1 MNLEFYDLG
10 DADLSAFGPASLRD
24 LNIAGPGSDGRAD
37 LSGLNNCKRLERVRL
52 SDLAVTDLSCLSG
65 AIQLKEVE
73 LNELERLTS
82 LDGLDD
88 HRDLQR
94 IWIDNCFSLSNIDA
108 LTGCSSLSD
117 VEVYDGRISDLS
129 GLAGA
134 LSLHKLQLGSMGTLR
149 SFHGLEEHV
158 NLKTIDVDDLQ
169 GLTDISAL
177 ESCTAL
183 SSLHMYEVFSLGD
196 ISPVVKLPKL
206 RDLQIYGSQLD
217 DVDFLWDIE
226 NKEYFSFGIA
236 EVPNWEGLSAIEKYS
251 FLNVTDRN
259 GSALPYIENATVT
272 DFELYNRGGR
282 GNQSEGL
289 DMTRLP
295 QVTNELRLH
304 CVTTLEGLDQ
314 PKVRRLIVDDCPYL
328 TSLSGMEGMDR
339 LVRVEVRNCPRLTD
353 WSALNG
359 KRLDEIYLEA
369 LFTLPDF
376 GQISVRDVSLTTI
389 YDLKDLNC
397 FAEYRHEGYR
407 ISLMDVDGVTD
418 LSPLYHLHGS
428 GLWIPAHLKEQAQAM
443 VDSGLLDNYEVTYPE
458 GWWEPIEPHVEL
470 MSLEEIDTLP
480 SALLSRVTVLTLAG
494 DAIVS
499 DENAWVEEDWNT
511 DPPTLYIRYDGEDE
525 RVLVE
530 PGTLTDLSIL
540 SKLTGLEGLSVYAQP
555 QLTSL
560 EGIETMGGLKR
571 LNIYQAQALTD
582 ASAAFTVQSLEELS
596 LRFTALSSI
605 QGVQNLYALRR
616 LDVNDSPVADLSPLT
631 ACPALEEVNFFLPM
645 MTFEE
650 LKAQPELVR
659 RNIRNLSIAG
669 KYAYDGGPWWF
680 EEDWVT
686 DPPQL
691 YLHSN
696 ETDERLPLTEGA
708 VTDMAELAALLP
720 NMERL
725 GLYGQ
730 PLVTLDGVENFEGLW
745 RISIEECRSITDY
758 SALWN
763 VATLGEVSL
772 RNQSIDSIEGI
783 ENLPHLVNLSLSGAR
798 VTDFSPLARVD
809 YSYCTSGEYY
819 GYAFMLALDVEDSD
833 KLSYEDYDELEAV
846 PVYWSLNMNN
856 VHVDKW
862 LGHIMDKEMH
872 ELSCHRCGMSNEQ
885 LRSFVEAHP
894 MLEQLTLSWNP
905 QLTDLR
911 CLLELKELRRVQ
923 VSQDM
928 SKAIASLGEGY
939 GFELIVE

>member
-1 MNLEFYDLG
+1 M
-10 DADLSAFGPASLRD
+10 
-24 LNIAGPGSDGRAD
+24 
-37 LSGLNNCKRLERVRL
+37 
-52 SDLAVTDLSCLSG
+52 
-65 AIQLKEVE
+65 
-73 LNELERLTS
+73 
-82 LDGLDD
+82 
-88 HRDLQR
+88 
-94 IWIDNCFSLSNIDA
+94 
-108 LTGCSSLSD
+108 
-117 VEVYDGRISDLS
+117 
-129 GLAGA
+129 
-134 LSLHKLQLGSMGTLR
+134 
-149 SFHGLEEHV
+149 

-353 WSALNG
+353 W
-359 KRLDEIYLEA
+359 
-369 LFTLPDF
+369 
-376 GQISVRDVSLTTI
+376 QISVRDVSLTTI
-389 YDLKDLNC
+389 YDLRDLNC

-494 DAIVS
+494 DAIVP

-911 CLLELKELRRVQ
+911 CLLELKELRRIQ